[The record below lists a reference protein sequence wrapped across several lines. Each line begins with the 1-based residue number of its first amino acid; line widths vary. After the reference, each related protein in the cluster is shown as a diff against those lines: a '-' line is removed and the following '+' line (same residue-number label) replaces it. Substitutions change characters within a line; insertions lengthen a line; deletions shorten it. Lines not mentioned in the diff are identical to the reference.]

1 MSRTA
6 YACVGT
12 KPALDA
18 SSSDNGP
25 VAAVINTSP
34 VKLLKEKKLYLE
46 VKKNMIT
53 SN

>member
-12 KPALDA
+12 KPARDA
-18 SSSDNGP
+18 SKSDNGP

-34 VKLLKEKKLYLE
+34 IKLF
-46 VKKNMIT
+46 NRNQI
-53 SN
+53 SFN

>member
-34 VKLLKEKKLYLE
+34 VKLLKKKASFGG
-46 VKKNMIT
+46 KRNMIT